1 MPIAENR
8 SSGERETAPQRYPR
22 AVPQT
27 IHRAKELLTRYE
39 SLWRAR
45 AAAIE
50 DILSES
56 PHHVTQADAR
66 SAPPT
71 APASPP
77 TEGSE
82 T

>member
-1 MPIAENR
+1 MR
-8 SSGERETAPQRYPR
+8 KQKRGREQLVR

-27 IHRAKELLTRYE
+27 IHVANELLTRYE
-39 SLWRAR
+39 SLWRAG

-50 DILSES
+50 DILTES
-56 PHHVTQADAR
+56 PHHDMQADTR
-66 SAPPT
+66 SGPRT

-77 TEGSE
+77 TEGSA